1 MPVKGNITLTE
12 GSETYDQLEGELSM
26 DSGAKLLAR
35 AAVHVLFHDKS
46 KRELEAHVT
55 SGTDSVGLIFR

>member
-1 MPVKGNITLTE
+1 
-12 GSETYDQLEGELSM
+12 M